1 MKNSFISKP
10 LFKQSLKANWVIWLI
25 MTLGST
31 AIFFI
36 VNVVVCSHNIFTNI
50 DMNGVS
56 SYVKDENLSWLVIL
70 GLMEKMGFSL
80 ARIQTMSTIDINS
93 IISDLFYKI
102 AGTMLPMIY
111 VIVVSN
117 ALISRQ
123 VNDGSMAY
131 VLSTP
136 TSRKTVVRTQ
146 FLFMLASLM
155 AMYFVIGLAALGS
168 ETIAGF
174 IRLAANPNAQ
184 NMIPLKT
191 ILFVT
196 ASFCAMFALMGVCFG
211 ASAFF
216 NKSSNSIA
224 LGGGVC
230 VFCFLACILGLFGTP
245 VFVSVGV
252 GVQAMNIF
260 NYMTL
265 FTLIDT
271 DGMTAFSKYVYYNGA
286 DGYLSLNWIWE
297 IAIMLAAGLLIAY
310 IGGRIFVKKDLPL

>member
-1 MKNSFISKP
+1 MKNKIFSLP
-10 LFKQSLKANWVIWLI
+10 LFKQTLKANWVIWLVL
-25 MTLGST
+25 TLGSA

-36 VNVVVCSHNIFTNI
+36 VNVVVCSHDIFTNI
-50 DMNGVS
+50 NMDSVTQ
-56 SYVKDENLSWLVIL
+56 YVEQEDLSWLVIL

-80 ARIQTMSTIDINS
+80 SRIQTMSQIDINS

-111 VIVVSN
+111 VMVVSN
-117 ALISRQ
+117 ALLARQ

-146 FLFMLASLM
+146 FAYLLVSLI
-155 AMYFVIGLAALGS
+155 AMYLVIGIAALGS
-168 ETIAGF
+168 ESIAGI
-174 IRLAANPNAQ
+174 IRLAANPDAK

-191 ILFVT
+191 ILFCL
-196 ASFCAMFALMGVCFG
+196 ASFCAMFALMGICFG

-216 NKSSNSIA
+216 NKSSNSLA

-230 VFCFLACILGLFGTP
+230 VFCFLSCVLGLFGTP
-245 VFVSVGV
+245 VFVSVGI
-252 GVQAMNIF
+252 GVSAMNIF

-271 DGMTAFSKYVYYNGA
+271 DAMTAFSKYVFYNGQ
-286 DGYLSLNWIWE
+286 DGAMTLQWIWE
-297 IAIMLAAGLLIAY
+297 IAILVGV
-310 IGGRIFVKKDLPL
+310 GGIFSFLGGCHFVRKDLPL